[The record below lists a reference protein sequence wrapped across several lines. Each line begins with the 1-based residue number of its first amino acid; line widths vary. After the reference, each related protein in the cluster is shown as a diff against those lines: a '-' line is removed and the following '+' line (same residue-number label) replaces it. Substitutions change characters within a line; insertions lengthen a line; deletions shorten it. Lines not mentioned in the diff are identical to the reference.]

1 MTSTTKLVIVLVS
14 CGVSTVARAG
24 IPSNYAP
31 LEGTILT
38 THIPGSG
45 TCPPTQWH
53 FGIGPNATVQGSIY
67 VPATNGHWQLS
78 GTYDSHGTF
87 HLRGQELG
95 GAARTDAVDA
105 QVQSDGSL
113 TMRIATTGDP
123 SSCGNRTVY
132 LPWFRN
138 GNDFDPSG
146 GTELGF

>member
-1 MTSTTKLVIVLVS
+1 MTSTTKIVIVLLS
-14 CGVSTVARAG
+14 CGMPTVVRAG

-31 LEGTILT
+31 PQGTILS
-38 THIPGSG
+38 THIPPSAG
-45 TCPPTQWH
+45 CPTTQWH
-53 FGIGPNATVQGSIY
+53 FGIGPDGTVQGSIF
-67 VPATNGHWQLS
+67 VPSTRRDWKLS

-87 HLRGQELG
+87 HLHGQELG
-95 GAARTDAVDA
+95 GAERTNAVDA

-123 SSCGNRTVY
+123 SSCGNRTIY

-138 GNDFDPSG
+138 GNDYDPAN